1 MLSLKDFKEVTL
13 KNDFSIN
20 GGVGPDC
27 TDDEV
32 ELVWIEIVTNCD
44 GQACPVTTMRRNHY
58 IDWTS
63 DDTNGRRYGE
73 HEVIGNWY

>member
-1 MLSLKDFKEVTL
+1 VLSLKGVQEVTL

-27 TDDEV
+27 TDGEV
-32 ELVWIEIVTNCD
+32 ELVWIEVVTNCD

-63 DDTNGRRYGE
+63 DNAYGKVNR
-73 HEVIGNWY
+73 HT